1 MIKNAWRAFNGGIK
15 MNNVSREEALEAV
28 EIIKKYCDN
37 GRHCRSCIFFINKE
51 YDFCGKNF
59 LELPCDW
66 NIKMEK

>member
-1 MIKNAWRAFNGGIK
+1 

-37 GRHCRSCIFFINKE
+37 GRHCSSCIFFINKE